1 MSMTTEE
8 LAQAKAQL
16 AKLNNK
22 RIEAIIDK
30 VISKPQPAKKEP
42 AYPKQPADV
51 STRKIVR
58 QIRRGC
64 SGFFHPNFMSQ

>member
-30 VISKPQPAKKEP
+30 VISKPQPATKEP
-42 AYPKQPADV
+42 TYPKQPADI

>member
-1 MSMTTEE
+1 MSMTSEE

-16 AKLNNK
+16 AKLNEE

-30 VISKPQPAKKEP
+30 VIGKPQPATKEP
-42 AYPKQPADV
+42 TYPKQPADI

-64 SGFFHPNFMSQ
+64 SGFYHPSFMSQ